1 MDQGNMDNPATIF
14 ISIASYRDPELL
26 PTLRDML
33 RHAAHPEN
41 LHIAIC
47 WQDNEMPEVF
57 EQAGFTPQG
66 GRVVEGREVLM
77 FRYNQARIDVISVHY
92 YTSQGAC
99 WARSLAETLFENER
113 YFLQIDS
120 HCRFIPDWD
129 NEMTVMLRQLQTT
142 SPRPIISSYPPAYKP
157 GDDEEAS
164 KKTYVSRLIFREYD
178 TQGIP
183 MFSSTP
189 FQAEVPVRGS
199 YLAGGFIFTLGDF
212 VKTVPNDPQIFFAGE
227 EIAMAVRAFTHGY
240 DVYHP
245 HKPLLWH
252 YYQRK
257 EHSKVWGD
265 HNNQAKDQGKVEK
278 AWWERDLVAKK
289 RVRTLL
295 GLEEKESVASLAPYT
310 LGNQRTLRQF
320 EYQAGICLQ
329 KSTVLP
335 EVLDSEKINFFATP
349 PADETEWLNRQFA
362 YYKKSI
368 TLNASDYE
376 TDETRMSN
384 LHLSVYNAQNILL
397 YKRTL
402 EPQELETLR
411 TESADNL
418 PTLLLEFKTAS
429 IDRPSVIR
437 ICPWSDTSGWGNVT
451 EKAW

>member
-1 MDQGNMDNPATIF
+1 MDNPATIF

-47 WQDNEMPEVF
+47 WQDNEMPEFF

-129 NEMTVMLRQLQTT
+129 NEMTAMLRQLQTT

>member
-47 WQDNEMPEVF
+47 WQDNEKLEVF

-66 GRVVEGREVLM
+66 RRVVNGREVVM
-77 FRYNQARIDVISVHY
+77 FRYNQARIDVLSVHY
-92 YTSQGAC
+92 YASQGAC
-99 WARSLAETLFENER
+99 WARSLAETLFEDER

-129 NEMTVMLRQLQTT
+129 NEMTAMLRQLQTT
-142 SPRPIISSYPPAYKP
+142 SPRPIISSYPPAYRP

-178 TQGIP
+178 AQGIP

-189 FQAEVPVRGS
+189 FEAGAPVRGS
-199 YLAGGFIFTLGDF
+199 YLAGGFIFTLGHF
-212 VKTVPNDPQIFFAGE
+212 VKTIPNDPQIFFAGE

-278 AWWERDLVAKK
+278 AWWERDSIAKK
-289 RVRTLL
+289 RVRILL
-295 GLEEKESVASLAPYT
+295 GLEEKDSVTSLAPYT
-310 LGNQRTLRQF
+310 PGSQRTLREF
-320 EYQAGICLQ
+320 EYQTGICLQ
-329 KSTVLP
+329 KRTVLP
-335 EVLDSEKINFFATP
+335 EVMDSGKINFFATP
-349 PADETEWLNRQFA
+349 PADETEWLNRQYA
-362 YYKKSI
+362 YHKKSI
-368 TLNASDYE
+368 TLNASEYE
-376 TDETRMSN
+376 TDEIRMNN

-411 TESADNL
+411 TESSDNV
-418 PTLLLEFKTAS
+418 PTLLLEFKTTSMA
-429 IDRPSVIR
+429 RPSVIR
-437 ICPWSDTSGWGNVT
+437 VCPWSDTSGWGNVT
-451 EKAW
+451 EQAW